1 MKKVPVAD
9 SVGMVLSHDMT
20 RIIPGKFKGPAFK
33 KGHVIKPEDIPVLL
47 SMGKDHIYVWDP
59 PAGHIHE
66 NDAAYRIAKAVAGI
80 GISYGEPHEG
90 KISFKA
96 EHDGLLRVNKEAVNQ
111 INSIMY
117 MCLST
122 LHDNFPVTREKIVA
136 ATRVI
141 PLTIE
146 DKAVQEVE
154 SLAEKYS
161 WIIKVV
167 QYKPFNI
174 GVVITGNEVYYGRI
188 NDAFGPVLRDK
199 LGEYGYSIQEQ
210 CYMPDEPAKITEA
223 ILNMHKNGRN
233 LILVAGGMSVDPD
246 DNTPGA
252 IKNTGAK
259 IITYGTPVLPG
270 AMFMVAEL
278 EGTVVLGLPACVIHA
293 KATILDIML
302 PRILAGEPVSRAD
315 ITRLGVGGLCESCSE
330 CRFPHCGFG
339 KN

>member
-9 SVGMVLSHDMT
+9 SVGMVLSHDLT
-20 RIIPGKFKGPAFK
+20 RIIPGKFKGAAFK

-59 PAGHIHE
+59 PVGHIHE
-66 NDAAYRIAKAVAGI
+66 NDAAFRIAKAVAGS
-80 GISYGEPHEG
+80 GILYGEPHEG

-96 EHDGLLRVNKEAVNQ
+96 EYDGLFRVNKEAVDY

-117 MCLST
+117 MCFST

-146 DKAVQEVE
+146 DRAVQEVE

-161 WIIKVV
+161 WIIKIVR
-167 QYKPFNI
+167 YKSFDI
-174 GVVITGNEVYYGRI
+174 GVIITGNEVYYRRI
-188 NDAFGPVLRDK
+188 DDAFGPVLKDK
-199 LGEYGYSIQEQ
+199 LGAYGYSIREL

-223 ILNMHKNGRN
+223 ILKMHKNGRN

-246 DNTPGA
+246 DRTPGA

-270 AMFMVAEL
+270 AMFMLADL
-278 EGTVVLGLPACVIHA
+278 EGTVVAGLPACVIYA

-302 PRILAGEPVSRAD
+302 PRILAGEQVSRAD
-315 ITRLGVGGLCESCSE
+315 VARLGVGGLCETCSE

-339 KN
+339 KS